1 MVNMNTK
8 NLAAALQIIHESNPG
23 KQVIMIEFED
33 GSGHKFNF
41 QFKGEK
47 RSFIDL
53 TKEFKAAEIISK
65 F

>member
-8 NLAAALQIIHESNPG
+8 NLAAALQIIHERNPD